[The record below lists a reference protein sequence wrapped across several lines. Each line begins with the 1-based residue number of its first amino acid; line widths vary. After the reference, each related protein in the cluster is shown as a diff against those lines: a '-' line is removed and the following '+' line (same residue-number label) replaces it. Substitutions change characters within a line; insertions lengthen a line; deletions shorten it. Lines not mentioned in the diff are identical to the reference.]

1 MISAQQKGNL
11 MENDST
17 IEHYVPMCRARLEFT
32 GTDKLI
38 GEIVYGGNVH
48 YGISRRAVPPIP
60 GLVQEKITLLDIRG
74 QGHIVPQVGKKQS
87 DYIYYLHF
95 DAMETDTIMHEE
107 QDSA

>member
-1 MISAQQKGNL
+1 
-11 MENDST
+11 MENDS

-38 GEIVYGGNVH
+38 GEIVYGGNVE
-48 YGISRRAVPPIP
+48 YGISRREVPPIP

-74 QGHIVPQVGKKQS
+74 KGHIVPQVGKKQA
-87 DYIYYLHF
+87 DHIYYLHF
-95 DAMETDTIMHEE
+95 NAVEMDTVLHEE